1 MQSGEMIMKQN
12 KETFDFK
19 AFGLAIKMANTG
31 KTSDLTQE
39 ARYQT

>member
-1 MQSGEMIMKQN
+1 MNHTMQSGEMIMKQN

-19 AFGLAIKMANTG
+19 ALANTG